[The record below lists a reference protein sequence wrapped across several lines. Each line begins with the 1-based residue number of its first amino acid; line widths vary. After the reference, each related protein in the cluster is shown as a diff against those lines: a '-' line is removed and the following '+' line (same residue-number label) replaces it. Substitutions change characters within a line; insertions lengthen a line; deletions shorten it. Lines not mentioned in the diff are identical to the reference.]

1 MLHLLAVVVPPVVF
15 ALTTAILGTLSAWHL
30 VKWLA
35 AAQALLVKHR
45 TDVIAGAIGLHSRE
59 RRVGQFGN
67 CTKREPRSP
76 QISDFIF
83 HGFFPLR
90 YRRKKRP
97 AFAGQIE
104 NNNFRTPN

>member
-15 ALTTAILGTLSAWHL
+15 ALTAAILGTLPAWHL
-30 VKWLA
+30 VEWLA

-45 TDVIAGAIGLHSRE
+45 TDVVAGAIGLHSRD
-59 RRVGQFGN
+59 RRVSEFGD
-67 CTKREPRSP
+67 CTKRESRPP

-83 HGFFPLR
+83 HGFFLLR

-97 AFAGQIE
+97 AFAGLGLH
-104 NNNFRTPN
+104 N

>member
-15 ALTTAILGTLSAWHL
+15 ALTATVLGPLPAWHL
-30 VKWLA
+30 VEWLA

-45 TDVIAGAIGLHSRE
+45 TDVIAGAIGLHSRD
-59 RRVGQFGN
+59 RRAGQLGN
-67 CTKREPRSP
+67 CTNREPRSP

-83 HGFFPLR
+83 HGFFLLR

-97 AFAGQIE
+97 AFAGLGLH
-104 NNNFRTPN
+104 N

>member
-15 ALTTAILGTLSAWHL
+15 ALTATVLGTLSAWHL
-30 VKWLA
+30 VEWLA
-35 AAQALLVKHR
+35 AAQALLVKNR
-45 TDVIAGAIGLHSRE
+45 TDMVAGAIGLHSRD
-59 RRVGQFGN
+59 RRVGQLSN
-67 CTKREPRSP
+67 STKRESCSP

-83 HGFFPLR
+83 HGFFLLR